1 MVSSMPVYRIHRLR
15 ESRRQQFRW
24 APHTSGASVVRP
36 NDYEEGATVEA
47 ETPYAA
53 WLALRG
59 APEALQPG
67 DILANESGELRI
79 YKYVGFE
86 DAKWFVPEPAPAPPQ
101 AEAAVQ

>member
-1 MVSSMPVYRIHRLR
+1 MPVYRIHRLR

-24 APHTSGASVVRP
+24 APHTSGASIVKP
-36 NDYEEGATVEA
+36 HDYLEDATVEA

-59 APEALQPG
+59 AEGALQPG
-67 DILANESGELRI
+67 DILSNPAGELRI

-86 DAKWFVPEPAPAPPQ
+86 EAQWFVPEPAPVQ
-101 AEAAVQ
+101 VEAAAQ